1 MKGFTLLVS
10 ILQVSV
16 IFNVLLV
23 SSFCEACFLQV
34 MVHDNMDTSDY
45 CALGAFAPFSGAISI
60 NEPSHQCYPLCYD
73 QLPLHFQ
80 TQPISDLLDLVDVGE
95 HPIMPDG
102 VPVGDHDGH
111 CPASLAGARA
121 PSEPGVAQA
130 GGGSGEWGG
139 KQKCSII
146 ELI

>member
-130 GGGSGEWGG
+130 GGGSGECVE
-139 KQKCSII
+139 KQKCFII